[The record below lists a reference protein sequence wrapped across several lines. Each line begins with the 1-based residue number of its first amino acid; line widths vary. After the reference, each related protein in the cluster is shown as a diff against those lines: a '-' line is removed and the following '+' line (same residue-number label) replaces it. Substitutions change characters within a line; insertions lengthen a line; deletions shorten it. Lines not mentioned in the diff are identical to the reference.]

1 MQEMNV
7 LMLIFK
13 FCPYSRLL
21 KNGGVVNVSL
31 A

>member
-21 KNGGVVNVSL
+21 KSGGVVNVSL